1 MKAVFTE
8 PRFYKGC
15 EDYLYLF
22 LHMATKSMCEAVVE
36 GMGGMWDR
44 SDRHGDFRTATLE
57 AVVAWSA
64 PPPYHPAAVPF
75 INRSLAHL
83 FGNDIWMNH
92 EEVSL
97 TTTTTTSI
105 ERASALGKGQV
116 MSRKKRETLRLPT
129 SFYE

>member
-1 MKAVFTE
+1 
-8 PRFYKGC
+8 
-15 EDYLYLF
+15 
-22 LHMATKSMCEAVVE
+22 
-36 GMGGMWDR
+36 MWDR

-83 FGNDIWMNH
+83 FGNDMWMKKFTH
-92 EEVSL
+92 QDHHH
-97 TTTTTTSI
+97 I
-105 ERASALGKGQV
+105 ERALGKGQV

-129 SFYE
+129 SFHE